1 MYIITKILKFKRKF
15 ILFKR
20 ILILIPFVI
29 NKEDGKN
36 MMLYDRKYK
45 TL

>member
-1 MYIITKILKFKRKF
+1 MYIITKILKNLKENLSYLTENFDF
-15 ILFKR
+15 NS
-20 ILILIPFVI
+20 VI
-29 NKEDGKN
+29 NKKDGKN